1 MSALQRRTV
10 GGGRGGSVLCC
21 CALQSVDLASS
32 ELHVCCLCCCCC
44 QVAHE
49 FIWVVCIKM
58 NWSTRRAAE
67 LPPPCL
73 LPSAPAL
80 AASLLLPGAWC
91 RVIAHLP
98 RQARQRSKLLEAAA
112 MQNWK
117 FKWLTWQH
125 VAVLDGHRQQQ
136 QPETKTETKL
146 EQQLVRSCSLSP
158 SLSLSLTL
166 SLALLHV
173 MIKFW

>member
-10 GGGRGGSVLCC
+10 GGGRGEVFSAVAHCNLSIWRRVNCMS
-21 CALQSVDLASS
+21 AASAAAAKLHMNLYELFALKWIDRHDELQS
-32 ELHVCCLCCCCC
+32 
-44 QVAHE
+44 
-49 FIWVVCIKM
+49 
-58 NWSTRRAAE
+58 
-67 LPPPCL
+67 CL
-73 LPSAPAL
+73 LPAC
-80 AASLLLPGAWC
+80 SLLLWLWLPPCCWLVPGAWC

-136 QPETKTETKL
+136 QPETETKL